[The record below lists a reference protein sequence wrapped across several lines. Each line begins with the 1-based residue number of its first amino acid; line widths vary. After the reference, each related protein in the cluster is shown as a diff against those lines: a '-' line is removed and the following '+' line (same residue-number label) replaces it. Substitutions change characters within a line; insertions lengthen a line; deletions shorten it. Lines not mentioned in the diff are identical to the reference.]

1 METRD
6 VSETSRDAHPAAGSH
21 WDRDSWNI
29 EPDSIALAFSALSPQ
44 TAGKVMKEAFYGTRR
59 FEDFQNRS
67 GLSRGILAARLSDLV
82 SMGLLEKH
90 PYRESGARERHEYR
104 LTDKGRSL
112 APALIA
118 LTDWAAKWLV
128 DPAGPT
134 VTLTHR
140 DCGAEVH
147 AVIACEAGHQ
157 LGGVGEVAAV
167 PGPGA
172 TPTADYRSDDSAG
185 S

>member
-1 METRD
+1 M
-6 VSETSRDAHPAAGSH
+6 SEKSKDARKAAGSH

-29 EPDSIALAFSALSPQ
+29 EPDSIALALGALSPQ
-44 TAGKVMKEAFYGTRR
+44 TAGKVMREAFYGTRR
-59 FEDFQNRS
+59 FEDFQDRC

-82 SMGLLEKH
+82 AMDLLEKR

-112 APALIA
+112 APAMIA

-128 DPAGPT
+128 DSAGPT

-157 LGGVGEVAAV
+157 LGGVGEVAAA

-172 TPTADYRSDDSAG
+172 TPAADFQSDDSAG
-185 S
+185 F